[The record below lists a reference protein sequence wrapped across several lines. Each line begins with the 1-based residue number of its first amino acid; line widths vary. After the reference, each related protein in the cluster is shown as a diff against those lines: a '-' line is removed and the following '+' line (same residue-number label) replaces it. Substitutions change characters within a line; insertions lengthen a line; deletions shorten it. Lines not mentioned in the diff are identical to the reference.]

1 MVSIHGDR
9 TPVSV
14 GIVGGLISGFAAV
27 VIALVW
33 IFQERIAFQP
43 PARGWSAPPD
53 SLRVE
58 YAAADGQPLVA
69 LLVGKPDAST
79 GLLLSF
85 HGNADLSVWQ
95 IEWAEEVL
103 ARSRVPV
110 LLAEYRGY
118 LGLPGRSTYETS
130 KLDAEA
136 AYTFAR
142 DVLGIPSDRIAFFGH
157 SLGTAV
163 AADLAKKHPPA
174 ALILQSPFTSAHDM
188 SARMIGLRLPSVIWN
203 VIARLHFDTRARVRV
218 LDAPVSV
225 AHGEADRLIPVR
237 MGHEVFATALRK
249 GTLLIVPN
257 ATHNDVASRGRDSY
271 WPWIVSALRKAGIP

>member
-1 MVSIHGDR
+1 MV
-9 TPVSV
+9 
-14 GIVGGLISGFAAV
+14 F
-27 VIALVW
+27 ALVW

-43 PARGWSAPPD
+43 PARGWPTPPD

-58 YAAADGQPLVA
+58 YTAADGQPLIA

-103 ARSRVPV
+103 ARSGVPV

-118 LGLPGRSTYETS
+118 MGLPGRSTYETS
-130 KLDAEA
+130 RLDAEA
-136 AYTFAR
+136 AYIYAR
-142 DVLGIPSDRIAFFGH
+142 DTLGIPPGRIAFFGH

-163 AADLAKKHPPA
+163 AADLSKKYLPA
-174 ALILQSPFTSAHDM
+174 ALILQSPFTSARDM
-188 SARMIGLRLPSVIWN
+188 SARMIGLRLPPLIWN
-203 VIARLHFDTRARVRV
+203 AITRFHFDTRACVSV

-225 AHGEADRLIPVR
+225 AHGDADRLIPAR
-237 MGHEVFATALRK
+237 MGREVFAASLRK
-249 GTLLIVPN
+249 GSLLIVPD
-257 ATHNDVASRGRDSY
+257 AAHNDVTSHGGDSY
-271 WPWIVSALRKAGIP
+271 WRWIVSALREAGLP